1 MNTFTEPETKPEK
14 TSTVEIPI
22 KLLGAKGTNP
32 IPMLEKLWDFYS
44 VKGIKTVFI
53 SLGTSSS
60 PLAELEI
67 AETLG
72 CPVNIVEYDSTK
84 LELWDKTNTILK
96 ARKVYGETVCDFTN
110 EVVNKWV
117 LPKNLRITNK
127 LPFFYNGSIELSG
140 NVIETVQLNQYVES
154 VCSAMNI
161 SQENARIDIL
171 NIQLGNELEQSVL
184 LSFLN
189 NCYRPGL
196 VIVNYTHTPDS
207 HLLSTLVAGHLQ
219 NVGYMLIGKEDSK
232 FLYVYND
239 KNVYEFCSYETK
251 NIDNPL
257 IYEFLKSSGY
267 YSSKK

>member
-1 MNTFTEPETKPEK
+1 MSTFVDSEKKPEK
-14 TSTVEIPI
+14 VPTVDVPTR
-22 KLLGAKGTNP
+22 LFGNKGTNP
-32 IPMLEKLWDFYS
+32 IPLLEKLWDFYAA
-44 VKGIKTVFI
+44 KGVKTVFI

-72 CPVNIVEYDSTK
+72 CPINVVEYDSDK
-84 LELWDKTNTILK
+84 LELWNKTTLILK
-96 ARKVYGETVCDFTN
+96 SRKDSEETTCDFTN
-110 EVVNKWV
+110 EVAKKWV
-117 LPKNLRITNK
+117 LPKNLRITKK

-140 NVIETVQLNQYVES
+140 NVIETVQLNQYVET
-154 VCSAMNI
+154 VCEAMNI

-171 NIQLGNELEQSVL
+171 NVQLGNELEQSVL
-184 LSFLN
+184 YSFLN

-196 VIVNYTHTPDS
+196 VVINYTNKPDS

-219 NVGYMLIGKEDSK
+219 NIGYMLIAKEDSK
-232 FLYVYND
+232 FLYTYND

-257 IYEFLKSSGY
+257 IYEFLKSAGF

>member
-1 MNTFTEPETKPEK
+1 MNIFTETETKPQK
-14 TSTVEIPI
+14 ASTAEIPI
-22 KLLGAKGTNP
+22 KLVGAKGTNP

-72 CPVNIVEYDSTK
+72 CPINIVEYDSAK
-84 LELWDKTNTILK
+84 LDLWNKTSDILK
-96 ARKVYGETVCDFTN
+96 IRKVSEETTCDFTN

-117 LPKNLRITNK
+117 LPKNLRVTNK

-140 NVIETVQLNQYVES
+140 NVIETVNFNQYIES

-171 NIQLGNELEQSVL
+171 NIQLGAELEQSVL
-184 LSFLN
+184 LAFLN

-196 VIVNYTHTPDS
+196 IIVNYTYKPDS
-207 HLLSTLVAGHLQ
+207 HLLSTMVAGHLQ

-239 KNVYEFCSYETK
+239 KNVYEFCSYETM